1 MSTESKKL
9 KLGKMK
15 LNNITISILKV
26 LDFFQ
31 FIKFCFQ
38 RFIEKVQIKLWWIK
52 DILQKL

>member
-9 KLGKMK
+9 KLSKMK